1 MAEHF
6 LATLTHELNLIA
18 ELGYAHYFLTV
29 EDLVGYARGRGILCQ
44 GRGAAANSV
53 VCYCLGV
60 TDADPRRIN
69 TLFERFVSRER
80 KEPPD
85 IDIDFE
91 HDRREE
97 VIQYLYTKYGRDRA
111 ALCANVITYRGR
123 SAVREVG
130 KTLGL
135 SLDVVD
141 RLAKG
146 IDWWHGGPIG
156 PDQLTELK
164 LDPRKPAIQHMVR
177 LSAEIQG
184 FPRHLGQHSGGFVL
198 TDDPLSDLVPIEN
211 ASMADR
217 TTISWDKDDIDA
229 VGMLKVDVLAIGL
242 LSVLSKVFALL
253 GEESDEGEE
262 GKSDEVSRKS
272 GTIHEQPAN
281 LQGSHHLAEKHG
293 AEPDDLRDDATDARE
308 REIWSHE
315 SDETSFGFGSLKYRG
330 RLWKGGSE
338 GVSPVLA
345 DRSRIAQRSGDAV
358 RAGHVARPAPG
369 GPDDLAVD
377 RRNRPRPAGLYSQPY
392 QPPQEAADGHCL
404 TSSLFP
410 SFPPS
415 LPPQSIRDILSA
427 PDDPATYDMICAA
440 DTVGVFQIESRAQM
454 SMLPRLRPRTFY
466 DLVIEVAIVRPGP
479 IQGDMVHPYLRRRRG
494 EEPIEYPDDKVEWI
508 LGKTLGVPLFQE
520 QAMQLAIHCAGFTP
534 DEADKLR
541 RAVTGFRH
549 MGLITAF
556 GEQITGGMI
565 ERGYSRE
572 FAEKVFSQI
581 QGFSH
586 YGFPESHAASFAI
599 LTYASS
605 YIKCHYPAAFCCALL
620 NSQPMGFYAPSQL
633 IQDAQRHGVGVLG
646 VDVLVSGWECS
657 LEKQSDEGKEGKRER
672 VRQVTR
678 DEGEEGKRERVRQ
691 ETSDEGK
698 EGERGRVSS
707 ASPAATDARS
717 LTSSLF
723 PSSPSSLES
732 RSDCVRLGLNRVSGL
747 NEEDGRRVAGAAA
760 SARAEG
766 RVFASIESLWRAAG
780 CSAAAM
786 RRLAAADA
794 FSGMGLDRQSATW
807 HARKLQ
813 DDDAPLFRQAMEAPS
828 KPDAPLPLPEL
839 PELRHVVADHAATG
853 VSLRPHVLSFLRTD
867 LDRMGVA
874 TAADLADAEKWP
886 SGKRVAVAGIC
897 LVRQRPGT
905 ANKLTFMTLEDETG
919 FANLVVW
926 PDVFERNRRVARHA
940 TAMLVRGRIDR
951 AESVVHVRA
960 ASFETLDHRLADL
973 KSVSRNFH

>member
-1 MAEHF
+1 
-6 LATLTHELNLIA
+6 
-18 ELGYAHYFLTV
+18 
-29 EDLVGYARGRGILCQ
+29 
-44 GRGAAANSV
+44 
-53 VCYCLGV
+53 
-60 TDADPRRIN
+60 
-69 TLFERFVSRER
+69 
-80 KEPPD
+80 
-85 IDIDFE
+85 
-91 HDRREE
+91 
-97 VIQYLYTKYGRDRA
+97 
-111 ALCANVITYRGR
+111 
-123 SAVREVG
+123 
-130 KTLGL
+130 
-135 SLDVVD
+135 
-141 RLAKG
+141 
-146 IDWWHGGPIG
+146 
-156 PDQLTELK
+156 
-164 LDPRKPAIQHMVR
+164 
-177 LSAEIQG
+177 
-184 FPRHLGQHSGGFVL
+184 
-198 TDDPLSDLVPIEN
+198 
-211 ASMADR
+211 
-217 TTISWDKDDIDA
+217 
-229 VGMLKVDVLAIGL
+229 
-242 LSVLSKVFALL
+242 
-253 GEESDEGEE
+253 
-262 GKSDEVSRKS
+262 
-272 GTIHEQPAN
+272 
-281 LQGSHHLAEKHG
+281 
-293 AEPDDLRDDATDARE
+293 
-308 REIWSHE
+308 
-315 SDETSFGFGSLKYRG
+315 
-330 RLWKGGSE
+330 
-338 GVSPVLA
+338 
-345 DRSRIAQRSGDAV
+345 
-358 RAGHVARPAPG
+358 
-369 GPDDLAVD
+369 
-377 RRNRPRPAGLYSQPY
+377 
-392 QPPQEAADGHCL
+392 
-404 TSSLFP
+404 
-410 SFPPS
+410 
-415 LPPQSIRDILSA
+415 
-427 PDDPATYDMICAA
+427 
-440 DTVGVFQIESRAQM
+440 
-454 SMLPRLRPRTFY
+454 MLPRLRPRTFY

-633 IQDAQRHGVGVLG
+633 IQDAQRHGVGVLA

-657 LEKQSDEGKEGKRER
+657 LEEEEAQEDKEAKRHRGTEAQKGNASAAPTRRAEPSTAFCASVPLCLCKDEVRSHRCEATVGGK
-672 VRQVTR
+672 
-678 DEGEEGKRERVRQ
+678 
-691 ETSDEGK
+691 
-698 EGERGRVSS
+698 
-707 ASPAATDARS
+707 AAAA
-717 LTSSLF
+717 
-723 PSSPSSLES
+723 
-732 RSDCVRLGLNRVSGL
+732 CVRLGLNRVSGL

-766 RVFASIESLWRAAG
+766 RGFASIESLWRAAG
-780 CSAAAM
+780 CSAKAM

-794 FSGMGLDRQSATW
+794 FASMGLDRQSATW
-807 HARKLQ
+807 HARKLR

-828 KPDAPLPLPEL
+828 KPDASLPLPEL

-874 TAADLADAEKWP
+874 TAESLANAEAWP

-905 ANKLTFMTLEDETG
+905 ANSLTFMTLEDETG
-919 FANLVVW
+919 FTNLVVW